1 MMFFNEFVFLLI
13 TTYLLTFIFLSIVDL
28 HYCVSF
34 RMYIYFLILHY
45 SLLIYKILNIVPC
58 CFCCCCLVT
67 RLCPTLCNPVNCSPL
82 DSSVHGIS
90 QTRILE
96 RVAIF
101 FSRGSSRTSGQTH
114 VSCLAGRFFTT
125 EPPGKPR
132 LYRKSLLFIYF
143 IYGSI
148 HLLIPHSQLILPP
161 FPFGNYK
168 FEISMS
174 VSLFLYCK

>member
-1 MMFFNEFVFLLI
+1 M
-13 TTYLLTFIFLSIVDL
+13 
-28 HYCVSF
+28 
-34 RMYIYFLILHY
+34 
-45 SLLIYKILNIVPC
+45 NIAPC

-67 RLCPTLCNPVNCSPL
+67 KLCPTLCNPMNCSPL

-90 QTRILE
+90 QARILE

-101 FSRGSSRTSGQTH
+101 FSRGSSRTRDQTR
-114 VSCLAGRFFTT
+114 VSCMTGRFFTT
-125 EPPGKPR
+125 EPSGKPR
-132 LYRKSLLFIYF
+132 LYRKSLFFIYF

-148 HLLIPHSQLILPP
+148 YLLNPYSQLILPT

-168 FEISMS
+168 FEFSMS